1 MKLRKFN
8 NNRYRYDDVYF
19 IHNNYTNDNNVHN
32 DHDHNHN
39 HNNNNNYY
47 YT

>member
-19 IHNNYTNDNNVHN
+19 IHNNYTNNNVHN
-32 DHDHNHN
+32 DHDHNHD
-39 HNNNNNYY
+39 NNNNYY
-47 YT
+47 T